1 MSVRA
6 TAAPRRRHGYVPTHG
21 AQELCAKCGTTLEDP
36 RHLAL
41 VCACPWRV
49 AGERCVCRRD
59 RDRFGEE
66 RCVWCRDGHHL
77 VADVYASS
85 KKVC

>member
-1 MSVRA
+1 VTRLDRSGVQRSS
-6 TAAPRRRHGYVPTHG
+6 APRRRHAYEPTPA
-21 AQELCAKCGTTLEDP
+21 AQERCTKCDGALDDVRRLTLLCG
-36 RHLAL
+36 
-41 VCACPWRV
+41 CAWRV

-77 VADVYASS
+77 VADA
-85 KKVC
+85 